1 MLWTW
6 DFLLEQGF
14 GITEDVLVDNK
25 SPIML
30 EQNGKTSSKVRM
42 KEISINRCPK
52 KDMGADFA
60 TKPLQGSSFKR
71 LRDITTGKKRS
82 MKPNGVQVITEIY
95 VALWHLRYSRP

>member
-42 KEISINRCPK
+42 KEISIKRCPT
-52 KDMGADFA
+52 KDMVADFR
-60 TKPLQGSSFKR
+60 TKPLQVSHFKR
-71 LRDITTGKKRS
+71 LRYITWVR
-82 MKPNGVQVITEIY
+82 NAV
-95 VALWHLRYSRP
+95 